1 MVQVYKDYYID
12 ADPLQYTLE
21 RKKVRESGEN
31 AGSDYFIVIGYF
43 TRLDFLFNR
52 LLEQVGRDAIMDENT
67 KTVKDVLMLMKEAT
81 DYIKSIFD
89 DLRVKIDEDR
99 TFREKSGDEEEL
111 LDV

>member
-21 RKKVRESGEN
+21 RRKVTETGDNKGKE
-31 AGSDYFIVIGYF
+31 YFIVIGYY
-43 TRLDFLFNR
+43 TRLDYLFNR

-67 KTVKDVLMLMKEAT
+67 KTLKDVLMLMKETT

-99 TFREKSGDEEEL
+99 HIEKSGDEEEL